1 GAPPPPPPPEQAP
14 LEAEESETPAAGA
27 TPQPKKKTSGSS
39 DVGADTKVG
48 ATGGGGLLSDLG
60 TIPGPVVGPSGGSSN
75 SAAGL
80 EGSAIQRT
88 VQKYQNGVK
97 RSCWQPALNNRS
109 LGASSSARVTAT
121 LRIAPNGSVSSVTHS
136 GDPSG
141 YPGLASCIA
150 ARVKGWSFPR
160 AAGPTTANIPFVFAA
175 Q

>member
-1 GAPPPPPPPEQAP
+1 MVD
-14 LEAEESETPAAGA
+14 T
-27 TPQPKKKTSGSS
+27 QPKKKTSGSS